1 MNNDVSWK
9 KIAKELQE
17 SLVAEIAEHLDT
29 QDEVQDLSSL
39 IVNLS
44 LAVIKQ
50 QGVIEYLES
59 FVFEDEDDEVDL
71 EIFPTEDTE

>member
-1 MNNDVSWK
+1 MSNDVLWK
-9 KIAKELQE
+9 KLAKELQE
-17 SLVAEIAEHLDT
+17 SLVAEVAEHLDT

-44 LAVIKQ
+44 LTVIKQ

-71 EIFPTEDTE
+71 EIFPTEDAE

>member
-1 MNNDVSWK
+1 MSNDVLWK
-9 KIAKELQE
+9 KIANELQE

-39 IVNLS
+39 IVNFS

-71 EIFPTEDTE
+71 EIFPTEDAE

>member
-1 MNNDVSWK
+1 MSNDVLWK

-44 LAVIKQ
+44 LTVIKQ

-59 FVFEDEDDEVDL
+59 FVFESL
-71 EIFPTEDTE
+71 

>member
-1 MNNDVSWK
+1 MSNDVLWK
-9 KIAKELQE
+9 KLAKELQE
-17 SLVAEIAEHLDT
+17 SLVAEVAEHLDT

-44 LAVIKQ
+44 LTVIKQ

-59 FVFEDEDDEVDL
+59 FVFEDEDGEVDL
-71 EIFPTEDTE
+71 EIFPTEDAE

>member
-1 MNNDVSWK
+1 MSNDVLWK

-44 LAVIKQ
+44 LTVIKQ

-71 EIFPTEDTE
+71 EIFPTEDAE